1 MTLQGLDSEF
11 PAIRSAAYLNH
22 AASSPLPHRSAE
34 ALRRYAADRER
45 LVHLYQGGRQDYDC
59 QALQTKLCR
68 LLGAAPGSVSFV
80 PTTTDGVSGILNGI
94 DWRPGDNVLVPAN
107 EFPGVV
113 YACLALARRGVE
125 VRQVP
130 VEGHLDLGSLFARAD
145 RRTRAVAV
153 SHVHWQSGHRI
164 DLARVARECRAVGA
178 LSIVDAIQSV
188 GSVPVDVTATGVDVL
203 IAGTYKWL
211 MAIPGAAVLYVSE
224 AALVA
229 VVPDRAGWTSMATSV
244 YHEPKLEWARG
255 AARFLVGGR
264 PDPVLIVLE
273 QSVDL
278 LLELGVGAIAA
289 HTAHLNDRL
298 LAGAA
303 AAGVVVRSGPE
314 PEHRSAI
321 VSITTGKASRDE
333 SVVREL
339 GRREIIVARRGAGIR
354 VSPHCYNTPDHID
367 RLLSALSELVT
378 GRGGQRRA

>member
-1 MTLQGLDSEF
+1 MTMTLQSLDSEF
-11 PAIRSAAYLNH
+11 PVIRSAAYLNH

-45 LVHLYQGGRQDYDC
+45 LVHLYQAGRQDYDC
-59 QALQTKLCR
+59 QALETKLCR

-80 PTTTDGVSGILNGI
+80 PTTTDGVSAILNGI

-130 VEGHLDLGSLFARAD
+130 VEDHLDLGSLFARAD

-164 DLARVARECRAVGA
+164 DLARFARECRAVGA
-178 LSIVDAIQSV
+178 LSVVDAIQSL

-224 AALVA
+224 AALAA

-244 YHEPKLEWARG
+244 HGEPKLEWARG

-264 PDPVLIVLE
+264 PDPVLIALE

-289 HTAHLNDRL
+289 HTADLIDRL

-321 VSITTGKASRDE
+321 VSITTGNVSLDE
-333 SVVREL
+333 SLVREL
-339 GRREIIVARRGAGIR
+339 ARREIIVARRGAGIR

-367 RLLSALSELVT
+367 RLLGALSELVA
-378 GRGGQRRA
+378 GRGEN